1 MKFSAAPAAA
11 IGVGYFP
18 VVANGFLG
26 LETGPFMQPFHDS
39 WPWLDAGLIG
49 LNGVYSGLAAE
60 TPSHRAQ
67 IPKLSDLSLV
77 PESLASYAAVG
88 CAIDFSTGVF
98 YNRTRVVSGAAQ
110 CPGGTIIEQRTYAHR
125 RYRELI
131 VFEVRAF
138 VEASSAAANCT
149 VPVAWKVSPTATPAA
164 PHTTALDV
172 NLTQTAQGGE
182 SAPTVWSG
190 TTSFAEQKN
199 VPVRSLAV
207 AFSSIAASSP
217 QYLRFN
223 SSRPVISVFGV
234 YRSDL
239 DVQAT
244 SGGGNSSG
252 GAAASPQQ
260 VAAAAVATF
269 RKYTADGRNASA
281 TLFASHTAEMKR
293 LWASGGVEL
302 EGNSSFAATVNAS
315 LYDIVSSLRADWNW
329 STSPGG
335 LGTGGYGGWTY
346 WDMETWMF
354 PSLIVLFP
362 DIARAAAQYRID
374 RVAASETN
382 ARLAG
387 YEGAMWAWES
397 GATGLWVTS
406 SRDDRH
412 EDHISA
418 DIPLAH
424 RKYFLAT
431 GDMQFLRDDWPLL
444 NATCKFWECRFGR
457 VDSTGGPPP
466 PGYAKG
472 CAAKDG
478 RGNWTVLRV
487 VSPDESAGRP
497 GTVNNSVYTNAA
509 AGKTLAWCVE
519 AAELLGV
526 GGSTPQL
533 WSEIASSPYL
543 PLTSVL
549 FDGGPVHL
557 QDASYTKGTPV
568 NQAAVALLQYPLG
581 LDFGPSINRNDL
593 EYYGSVTKFEGMF
606 TGDASYSC
614 AYLALGN
621 RSLADRTMELAFS
634 HINPHFNVF
643 HETTGG
649 GTQHFVTGSGGYIQ
663 GFVFGYSGM
672 RIARKGVLSFSSQQP
687 VLPPLGVTSV
697 TLRGVHLLGT
707 AFNFQYNA
715 SAICVGLTPQ
725 QPVGHPLELRVLG
738 GSAASHRLITESSVC
753 VALGPVEI
761 AGRGVV

>member
-1 MKFSAAPAAA
+1 MKFSAASAAE
-11 IGVGYFP
+11 IRTGYFP

-26 LETGPFMQPFHDS
+26 LETGPFVQPFHDS
-39 WPWLDAGLIG
+39 WPWLDAGLMG
-49 LNGVYSGLAAE
+49 LNGVYSGTLAH
-60 TPSHRAQ
+60 SHRAQ

-77 PESLASYAAVG
+77 PESLASYAPVG

-138 VEASSAAANCT
+138 EEASGAGANCT

-164 PHTTALDV
+164 PHSGTALDV
-172 NLTQTAQGGE
+172 NLTQTAQGGG

-199 VPVRSLAV
+199 GPVRSLAV
-207 AFSSIAASSP
+207 AFSSIAASST
-217 QYLRFN
+217 QQLRFD
-223 SSRPVISVFGV
+223 STRPVTSVFGV
-234 YRSDL
+234 HRSDL
-239 DVQAT
+239 DVQPT
-244 SGGGNSSG
+244 GGT
-252 GAAASPQQ
+252 AASPQQ
-260 VAAAAVATF
+260 VAAAAAATF
-269 RKYTADGRNASA
+269 REYTADGRNASA

-315 LYDIVSSLRADWNW
+315 LYDLVSSLRADWNW
-329 STSPGG
+329 SASPGG
-335 LGTGGYGGWTY
+335 LGTGGYGGWTF

-387 YEGAMWAWES
+387 YEGAMWAWQS
-397 GATGLWVTS
+397 ATTGLPFRA
-406 SRDDRH
+406 SRDDKH

-457 VDSTGGPPP
+457 VDSTNGPPP

-478 RGNWTVLRV
+478 RGNWTVLNV

-497 GTVNNSVYTNAA
+497 GTVNNSAYTNAA
-509 AGKTLAWCVE
+509 AAQALSWCVE
-519 AAELLGV
+519 AAGLLGV
-526 GGSTPQL
+526 GASMPQL

-557 QDASYTKGTPV
+557 QDATYTKGTPV

-593 EYYGSVTKFEGMF
+593 DYYASVTKFEGMF

-621 RSLADRTMELAFS
+621 RSIADSMLELAFS

-643 HETTGG
+643 HETAGG

-663 GFVFGYSGM
+663 GFMFGYSGM

-725 QPVGHPLELRVLG
+725 QPVGHALELIVLD
-738 GSAASHRLITESSVC
+738 GSTASPVLITESSVC

-761 AGRGVV
+761 VGRGAV